1 MGGSHYHG
9 NDVSTSSYNNSTTTS
24 MMTED
29 DTEFVSVPLTD
40 TQRAIVIVVHFI
52 VFVIGAVSIWA
63 FLYKYDILRQR
74 IWCPYLLL
82 MGLIFFQI
90 AGAFE
95 IGNHYYEGNWELAGF
110 PSDLVNGSFYF
121 FNFGA
126 TYLNALGMRK
136 KGVPIFRRPLLFRYC
151 CCGGGSGSEG
161 KRSGGCRTVIN
172 SLLDLLAMIFDL
184 ILVVGFLIT
193 GPMYFAVGR
202 GDAVGILSGFA
213 ALAGFATLFRLWRNL
228 GPNCGTLFGGLGW
241 YIMIICGIA
250 LTSVYMET
258 GYEWL
263 HALLGS
269 FFVLCLVPITVGI
282 LCATEDVV
290 ETDAEDSVS
299 NNNNDKNNADDVDD
313 DNEKDIESASS
324 VEPTDKILENENNDD
339 WNDLPDDAKK
349 AAELLGYTKSL
360 WDNDKIPTTCDKDWN
375 DLSPPQKEA
384 ATNLGYNTKSWTDS
398 IKAHSLLF

>member
-9 NDVSTSSYNNSTTTS
+9 NDVSTSIYNNNNSTQTTTTTG
-24 MMTED
+24 MMTVED
-29 DTEFVSVPLTD
+29 DTTEFVSVPLTD
-40 TQRAIVIVVHFI
+40 TQRAVVIVVHFI

-63 FLYKYDILRQR
+63 FLYKYDTLRQR

-110 PSDLVNGSFYF
+110 PSDLINGSFYF

-151 CCGGGSGSEG
+151 CCGGGTGSEG
-161 KRSGGCRTVIN
+161 ERSGACRAVMN
-172 SLLDLLAMIFDL
+172 SLLDLIAMIFDF

-193 GPMYFAVGR
+193 GPMYLAVGR

-213 ALAGFATLFRLWRNL
+213 ALAGIATLFRLWRNL
-228 GPNCGTLFGGLGW
+228 GPNYGTFFGGLGW

-250 LTSVYMET
+250 LTSVYIKT

-263 HALLGS
+263 HAVLGS
-269 FFVLCLVPITVGI
+269 FFVLCLIPITVGI
-282 LCATEDVV
+282 LCATDEVV
-290 ETDAEDSVS
+290 METDDVEDSAS
-299 NNNNDKNNADDVDD
+299 NNNNNND

-324 VEPTDKILENENNDD
+324 SVEPTDKILEKKNNDD
-339 WNDLPDDAKK
+339 WDNLPDDAKK
-349 AAELLGYTKSL
+349 AAENIVG
-360 WDNDKIPTTCDKDWN
+360 
-375 DLSPPQKEA
+375 
-384 ATNLGYNTKSWTDS
+384 
-398 IKAHSLLF
+398 